1 MRWQVHHGD
10 ILDVQA
16 DALVC
21 SANVYLTMSG
31 GVGGAFLLRY
41 GPAMQ
46 DSLSQYLADRGIR
59 HVEQGEVVTMAG
71 CGSPYRAV
79 LLRLPLMDS
88 MNRQSTLFPN
98 SVLMPADRSRHV
110 GAGRGNDRVAT
121 GYGRKPIEFTGEAA
135 QTRRRIQFPPV
146 DHALLLDYAQKVMW
160 MITFHEPKTGGGLID
175 PLINGLAKVV
185 HSLPDKSHSAA

>member
-16 DALVC
+16 EASWCVPQTSTSRC
-21 SANVYLTMSG
+21 PAASAEPFCC
-31 GVGGAFLLRY
+31 VG

-79 LLRLPLMDS
+79 LHAVAVDGFYESSIDVVSKLLSSCLRIAAAM
-88 MNRQSTLFPN
+88 
-98 SVLMPADRSRHV
+98 SVQAVAMTAL
-110 GAGRGNDRVAT
+110 AT
-121 GYGRKPIEFTGEAA
+121 GYGRKPIEFFGEALDA
-135 QTRRRIQFPPV
+135 VLEYEFPPIDRVIIGLRSKSDV
-146 DHALLLDYAQKVMW
+146 DELLSMN
-160 MITFHEPKTGGGLID
+160 PKLE
-175 PLINGLAKVV
+175 AV
-185 HSLPDKSHSAA
+185 